1 MCFKNGKITPIL
13 GPFRAKT
20 AKTAQIWRPVSQQRD
35 NIFRFGKKFLAPHNQ
50 EMKICENEKN
60 KQELLRTCDDIQW
73 TYHKCNELL

>member
-20 AKTAQIWRPVSQQRD
+20 AQLWRPVSRQRD

-50 EMKICENEKN
+50 EMKICENEK
-60 KQELLRTCDDIQW
+60 KLRPSPYRLKFSIRNLDT
-73 TYHKCNELL
+73 